1 MDSMNPLRVLIID
14 NNPEDRALV
23 AQVLTREFKDVH
35 LEHAAD
41 ERSLAGLL
49 ADARFD
55 IVVTDYVPNW
65 TNGLAVLKTVKS
77 HHPELPVIMFTAS
90 GTEEVAVAAMREGL
104 DDYVVKDRRHFVRL
118 ATSVRR
124 SLENAEV
131 RRTVEAARRERDRF
145 FSLCPDLLCI
155 TGLDGRIRQI
165 NRAWNEILG
174 YELGD
179 LEEVRALDLVHPDDR
194 SRSGAVIERLLAGEE
209 IDAYE
214 NRCRAKDGTHRWL
227 LWSAAL
233 AREEGVIYAAAR
245 DVTERKQAEEA
256 LRESEERSRAIVDS
270 SVDAIVTVDDA
281 GIIQSANPA
290 VEQIFGYARHELVGQ
305 SLALLMPPPD
315 REGHGRHLERYLE
328 TGVLRII
335 GRGREVMSVRKDGSP
350 LPIELQVSEF
360 RVLGRRFFSGTIR
373 DLTRIREAE
382 EAGRRQHE
390 ILQGLFDHIPV
401 MIAFLDG
408 EGRPTLVNREF
419 ERTLGWALDEARGV
433 DLMAELFPERP
444 VRAKVREFVA
454 AAERHF
460 VELKT
465 RTKDGRVIDAAW
477 AALRLSDGTTIAIG
491 EDLSERRK
499 LEQQLWQSQKLEA
512 VGRLAGGI
520 AHDFNN
526 VLNVVMG
533 YTELLAR
540 PLPPDGPERKKLDK
554 ILTAAQRAAS
564 LTRQLLAFSR
574 QQVLQPRVL
583 DLGAVVE
590 DVAAILRRSVGEDV
604 ALSTRRTATGRV
616 RADPGQMEQVL
627 LNLAVNAR
635 DAMPTGGELTIET
648 ADVDLDDLYAR
659 LHPPVVPGRYV
670 MLAVSDSG
678 EGMDAATQARIFEPF
693 FTTKGKGKGTGLG
706 LSTVYGIVKQ
716 SGGYVWA
723 YSELGVGT
731 TFKIYLP
738 RVAEPVEAPGPAPV
752 AAPREPP
759 TETIL
764 VVEDQEAACEMIVE
778 ILRGEGYRV
787 LAAADGV
794 AAQDL
799 LRRSPE
805 EVHLLLTDVV
815 MPRIS
820 GTDLARALATE
831 QPGMRVLYM
840 SGYTSDVITH
850 HGVLDEG
857 ISFLQKPFTPAALSA
872 RVRQVLD
879 RR

>member
-1 MDSMNPLRVLIID
+1 MNPLRVLIVD
-14 NNPEDRALV
+14 DNPEDRALV
-23 AQVLTREFKDVH
+23 ARVLTREFKDVH
-35 LEHAAD
+35 LEHAVD
-41 ERSLAGLL
+41 EQSLAGLL
-49 ADARFD
+49 ADDRFD
-55 IVVTDYVPNW
+55 IVITDYVPNW
-65 TNGLAVLKTVKS
+65 TNGIAVVKTVKS
-77 HHPELPVIMFTAS
+77 HHPELPVLMFTAS

-118 ATSVRR
+118 AASVRR
-124 SLENAEV
+124 ALASVEA
-131 RRTVEAARRERDRF
+131 RRTLEAARRERDRF

-165 NRAWNEILG
+165 NRAWREILG
-174 YELGD
+174 YDLGD
-179 LEEVRALDLVHPDDR
+179 LHSSRALDLVHPDDR
-194 SRSGAVIERLLAGEE
+194 LRSGVVIERLLAGEE

-233 AREEGVIYAAAR
+233 ARDEGVIYAAAR

-281 GIIQSANPA
+281 GVIQSANPA
-290 VEQIFGYARHELVGQ
+290 VEQIFGYERHELVGQ
-305 SLALLMPPPD
+305 SLDILIPSPE

-328 TGVLRII
+328 TGVRRMN

-360 RVLGRRFFSGTIR
+360 RALGRRFFSGTIR

-382 EAGRRQHE
+382 EAGRQQHE

-419 ERTLGWALDEARGV
+419 ERTLGWTLEETWGV
-433 DLMAELFPERP
+433 DLMAELYPEPPIRE
-444 VRAKVREFVA
+444 KVRQFIA

-460 VELKT
+460 VEFET

-477 AALRLSDGTTIAIG
+477 AALRLTDGTTIGIG
-491 EDLSERRK
+491 EDLSERKR
-499 LEQQLWQSQKLEA
+499 LEQQLWRSQKLEA

-533 YTELLAR
+533 YAEMLAR

-554 ILTAAQRAAS
+554 ILAAAQRAAS

-583 DLGAVVE
+583 DVGAVVE
-590 DVAAILRRSVGEDV
+590 DVTAMLLGSVGEDV
-604 ALSTRRTATGRV
+604 TVVTRRTANGRV
-616 RADPGQMEQVL
+616 RADPGQVEQVL

-635 DAMPTGGELTIET
+635 DAMPTGGSLTIET

-659 LHPPVVPGRYV
+659 LHPPAVPGRYV
-670 MLAVSDSG
+670 MLTVSDSG
-678 EGMDAATQARIFEPF
+678 VGMDPATQARIFEPF
-693 FTTKGKGKGTGLG
+693 FTTKGKAKGTGLG

-716 SGGYVWA
+716 SGGYVWV
-723 YSELGVGT
+723 YSEVGVGT

-738 RVAEPVEAPGPAPV
+738 RVDETPAAPGPA
-752 AAPREPP
+752 RGETTHEPA
-759 TETIL
+759 TQTIL
-764 VVEDQEAACEMIVE
+764 VVEDQEAAREMIVE
-778 ILRGEGYRV
+778 ILRGEGYRI
-787 LAAADGV
+787 LAAADGA
-794 AAQDL
+794 AAQEI

-815 MPRIS
+815 MPKIS
-820 GTDLARALATE
+820 GTDLARALAAE
-831 QPGMRVLYM
+831 QPAMRVLYM
-840 SGYTSDVITH
+840 SGYTNEVITH
-850 HGVLDEG
+850 HGVLNEG
-857 ISFLQKPFTPAALSA
+857 VSFLQKPFTPAALSA
-872 RVRQVLD
+872 RVRQVLHS
-879 RR
+879 R